1 MNVILATDAIAAP
14 LTGIGRYAYE
24 LALRLPEHPS
34 IQQTRFFSFG
44 RWLTK
49 EDLAGFSEASTQI
62 AGAAA
67 APKLSLRSRLASNR
81 LAVRLYQT
89 LTPPLFGWRLR
100 HEANALF
107 HSPNYF
113 LPPFPGRSVAT
124 IHDLSHV
131 SFPQFHP
138 AARVDYLERALP
150 DTLRLAS
157 FLITDAESVRQEVI
171 LHFGWPADR
180 IAAVPLGVD
189 PVFHPRSATD
199 LSPVLRRY
207 GLSAG
212 GYTLCV
218 GTIEP
223 RKNLARLLS
232 AYETLPMSIRH
243 RWPLVLV
250 GPRGWQSE
258 DIHKKIE
265 KAISAGWVRYL
276 DFVAQNDLPFLY
288 AGARLFAYPSLY
300 EGFGLPPLEAMASG
314 VPVITS
320 NISSLPEVVG
330 SAAMLIDPYD
340 VSALSVALAVGLEDE
355 GWRLSATALGL
366 KRASDL
372 TWERCI
378 DKTVSIYERVLH
390 GSPGAR

>member
-1 MNVILATDAIAAP
+1 MSRLAQ
-14 LTGIGRYAYE
+14 GR
-24 LALRLPEHPS
+24 PK
-34 IQQTRFFSFG
+34 T
-44 RWLTK
+44 
-49 EDLAGFSEASTQI
+49 
-62 AGAAA
+62 AGAAV
-67 APKLSLRSRLASNR
+67 APGPDLRSRLAGNR
-81 LAVRLYQT
+81 LAVQLYQA

-100 HEANALF
+100 HESNSLF

-138 AARVDYLERALP
+138 TARVDYLKRALP
-150 DTLRLAS
+150 DTLRRAN
-157 FLITDAESVRQEVI
+157 FLITDAESVRLEVI
-171 LHFGWPADR
+171 HHFGWPADR

-189 PVFHPRSATD
+189 PVFRPRSATD
-199 LSPVLRRY
+199 LSPVLCRY

-232 AYETLPMSIRH
+232 AYESLPVPIRN

-250 GPRGWQSE
+250 GARGWRSE
-258 DIHKKIE
+258 SIHDRIE
-265 KAISAGWVRYL
+265 KAASAGWVRYL

-288 AGARLFAYPSLY
+288 AGAHLFAYPSLY

-314 VPVITS
+314 VPVVTS
-320 NISSLPEVVG
+320 NVSSMPEVVG
-330 SAAMLIDPYD
+330 AAAMMVDPND
-340 VSALSVALAVGLEDE
+340 VSALSAALALGLEDE
-355 GWRLSATALGL
+355 RWRLSATALGL
-366 KRASDL
+366 ERASAL
-372 TWERCI
+372 SWGECV
-378 DKTVSIYERVLH
+378 DKTVSIYEKVLY
-390 GSPGAR
+390 GIAA